1 MVVKRRILLAVP
13 VAVSISLVAATA
25 PAWGAYNAARPDPL
39 SQSGIVRVQDIA
51 GVRKTGGVGPVV
63 VLGWREAANPGRLF
77 MTFSTD
83 GGRSYRRNNG
93 NLRRFPVLG
102 TGARGMSVDVC
113 AGRVWAASILT
124 APGDARGD
132 SDVLLTSRGVNGG
145 GAGQAFVTNT
155 SFDRTTR
162 NVSMACVGNRLL
174 AVAWVETSNGVTRA
188 KLLLRSTE
196 PLGEKAAVR
205 RTLPLGTAVAS
216 GGISIDASND
226 AVHTAWTGDAERN
239 LYYKRFLVGG
249 GKDPSVTRKGK
260 RRLADSG
267 IRWPQIGVRGNHVV
281 LAYSDNGKVKARLSD
296 SGGATF
302 EAAKTL
308 VSTGGLR
315 RPSRAY
321 SADVAA
327 NRIVVEVVA
336 SRKGQQTPR
345 RIQSQDGG
353 ESWTGRDFGH
363 DGARIGALRKT
374 TGNKSVLVEAWQ
386 NNAPGTDTLRAQ
398 YES

>member
-1 MVVKRRILLAVP
+1 MVVTRRILLAIP
-13 VAVSISLVAATA
+13 VAVSISLIAATA
-25 PAWGAYNAARPDPL
+25 PVLGAWKAAKPDPL

-51 GVRKTGGVGPVV
+51 VVRKTGGVGPVV
-63 VLGWREAANPGRLF
+63 ALGWREAANPGQLYL
-77 MTFSTD
+77 TFSID
-83 GGRSYRRNNG
+83 GGKSYRRNNG

-102 TGARGMSVDVC
+102 NGARGMSVDVC
-113 AGRVWAASILT
+113 AGRVWAASVLA
-124 APGDARGD
+124 APGDAKGD

-155 SFDRTTR
+155 SFDRTTH

-205 RTLPLGTAVAS
+205 RTLPLGTAVKS

-239 LYYKRFLVGG
+239 LYYKRFLVGF
-249 GKDPSVTRKGK
+249 GKDPSITRKGK
-260 RRLADSG
+260 RRLAEGG
-267 IRWPQIGVRGNHVV
+267 IRWPQLGVRGNRIV
-281 LAYSDNGKVKARLSD
+281 LAYTDAGKIRARMSD
-296 SGGATF
+296 SGGAAF
-302 EAAKTL
+302 EQATTL
-308 VSTGGLR
+308 VSTGGDK

-327 NRIVVEVVA
+327 NRVVVEVVA
-336 SRKGQQTPR
+336 SRKGQLTPK
-345 RIQSQDGG
+345 RIQSQNGG
-353 ESWTGRDFGH
+353 ATWNARDFGN

-374 TGNKSVLVEAWQ
+374 TGSNSLLVEAWQ

-398 YES
+398 YER

>member
-1 MVVKRRILLAVP
+1 MVVKRRILLAIP
-13 VAVSISLVAATA
+13 AALSVSLIAASA

-51 GVRKTGGVGPVV
+51 VVRKTGGVGPVV
-63 VLGWREAANPGRLF
+63 ALGWREAANPGQLY

-102 TGARGMSVDVC
+102 IGARGMSVDVC
-113 AGRVWAASILT
+113 AGRVWAASILP

-145 GAGQAFVTNT
+145 SAGQAFVTNT
-155 SFDRTTR
+155 SYDRTTR
-162 NVSMACVGNRLL
+162 NVSMACVGDRLL

-205 RTLPLGTAVAS
+205 RTLPLGTAVAK
-216 GGISIDASND
+216 GGISIDASTN
-226 AVHTAWTGDAERN
+226 AVHTAWTGDTARN
-239 LYYKRFLVGG
+239 LYYKRFLISG
-249 GKDPSVTRKGK
+249 GKNPSVTRGSK
-260 RRLADSG
+260 RRLADG
-267 IRWPQIGVRGNHVV
+267 DIRWPQIGVRGNHVV
-281 LAYSDNGKVKARLSD
+281 LAHTDEGKVRARMSHD
-296 SGGATF
+296 GGATF
-302 EAAKTL
+302 DAATTL
-308 VSTGGLR
+308 VNTGGEK

-327 NRIVVEVVA
+327 NRVVVEVVA
-336 SRKGQQTPR
+336 SRQGQQTPK
-345 RIQSQDGG
+345 RIQSQNGG
-353 ESWTGRDFGH
+353 STWNDRDFGN

-374 TGNKSVLVEAWQ
+374 TGNKSLLVEAWQ
-386 NNAPGTDTLRAQ
+386 NNAPGADTLRAQ
-398 YES
+398 YER